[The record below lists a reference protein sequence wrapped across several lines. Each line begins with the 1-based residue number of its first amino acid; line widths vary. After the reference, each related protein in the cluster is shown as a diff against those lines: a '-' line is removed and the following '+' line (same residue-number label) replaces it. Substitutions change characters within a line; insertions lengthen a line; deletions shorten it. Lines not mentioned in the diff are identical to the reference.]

1 MISKIAIQG
10 IQGCFHEEAAR
21 IFYGKDV
28 EILPCANFEDEFEQV
43 NNGRA
48 DGLIMAIENTVAGAL
63 LPNYALLHKYGK
75 AIKGEVFLPIRQ
87 NLLVMPGVKMEEL
100 KEVHS
105 HYMAIAQCREFFK
118 DYPHIR
124 LVEASD
130 TASAA
135 REVAERGDRSVGAI
149 ASVLAAE
156 MFGLDVLAPSI
167 ETHKQNFTRFLI
179 MDDRLSVPSYEIN
192 KASLCF
198 TLPHQQGS
206 LSHILSIFSFYE
218 LNLTKIQSL
227 PIVGKEWQYFFYVDL
242 KFNDFDRYRKA
253 VDAVRPLVAD
263 IEVLGEYKSFG

>member
-1 MISKIAIQG
+1 
-10 IQGCFHEEAAR
+10 
-21 IFYGKDV
+21 
-28 EILPCANFEDEFEQV
+28 
-43 NNGRA
+43 
-48 DGLIMAIENTVAGAL
+48 
-63 LPNYALLHKYGK
+63 
-75 AIKGEVFLPIRQ
+75 
-87 NLLVMPGVKMEEL
+87 
-100 KEVHS
+100 
-105 HYMAIAQCREFFK
+105 MAIAQCREFFK

-192 KASLCF
+192 KSSLCF

-253 VDAVRPLVAD
+253 IDAVRPLVAD

>member
-1 MISKIAIQG
+1 MNSRIAIQG
-10 IQGCFHEEAAR
+10 IHGCFHEEAAR
-21 IFYGKDV
+21 IFYGKEV
-28 EILPCANFEDEFEQV
+28 EILPCVNFEDEFDKV
-43 NNGRA
+43 NKGMA

-87 NLLVMPGVKMEEL
+87 NLLVMPGVKIEEL

-118 DYPHIR
+118 EYPNIK
-124 LVEASD
+124 LVESAD

-135 REVAERGDRSVGAI
+135 REVAERGDRTIGAI

-156 MFGLDVLAPSI
+156 MFGLEVLAPSI

-179 MDDRLSVPSYEIN
+179 MDDRLSIPSYEIN

-198 TLPHQQGS
+198 TLPHRQGS

-242 KFNDFDRYRKA
+242 KFNDYDRYRKGI
-253 VDAVRPLVAD
+253 DAVRPLVAD
-263 IEVLGEYKSFG
+263 IEILGEYKSFG

>member
-1 MISKIAIQG
+1 MNSKIAIQG
-10 IQGCFHEEAAR
+10 IHGCFHEEAAR
-21 IFYGKDV
+21 IFYGKEV
-28 EILPCANFEDEFEQV
+28 EILPCVNFEDEFDKV
-43 NNGRA
+43 NKGMA

-87 NLLVMPGVKMEEL
+87 NLLVMPGVKIEEL

-118 DYPHIR
+118 EYPNIK
-124 LVEASD
+124 LVESAD

-135 REVAERGDRSVGAI
+135 REVAERGDRTIGAI

-156 MFGLDVLAPSI
+156 MFGLEVLAPSI

-179 MDDRLSVPSYEIN
+179 MDDRLSIPSYEIN

-198 TLPHQQGS
+198 TLPHRQGS

-242 KFNDFDRYRKA
+242 KFNDYDRYRKGI
-253 VDAVRPLVAD
+253 DAVRPLVAD
-263 IEVLGEYKSFG
+263 IEILGEYKSFG

>member
-1 MISKIAIQG
+1 MNSKIAIQG
-10 IQGCFHEEAAR
+10 IKGCFHEEAAR
-21 IFYGKDV
+21 IFYGKEV
-28 EILPCANFEDEFEQV
+28 EILPCANFDDEFQQV
-43 NNGRA
+43 NAGNA

-63 LPNYALLHKYGK
+63 LPNYALLHKYK
-75 AIKGEVFLPIRQ
+75 KSIKGEVFLPIRQ
-87 NLLVMPGVKMEEL
+87 NLLVMPGVTIEEL
-100 KEVHS
+100 TEVHS

-118 DYPHIR
+118 QYPHIK

-135 REVAERGDRSVGAI
+135 REVSERKDRRIGAI
-149 ASVLAAE
+149 ASTLAAE
-156 MFGLDVLAPSI
+156 MFELEVLAASI

-179 MDDRLSVPSYEIN
+179 MDDRLVVPSYEIN

-242 KFNDFDRYRKA
+242 KFTDFDRYRKA
-253 VDAVRPLVAD
+253 IDAVKPLVAD
-263 IEVLGEYKSFG
+263 IEILGEYKSFG